1 MSATLVKEMEYTKS
15 SPDAESRKDH
25 WFVFFM
31 LAPYLA
37 LLLFFG
43 VGPVLYAIALSFM
56 DTIDWVFWGFTN
68 YEQVLQDFRLL
79 ESIGH
84 VFAYVGIWLTLTLI
98 GVSVLSLS
106 IDALPKRQAAIFRT
120 SFFLPGA
127 ITTSAVVIL
136 WLFLLDPPVSPFGG
150 LLNMFGF
157 ESRREVVSAFG
168 YPVIFALMSFLA
180 CSGGWIVVITGA
192 LKGISSDVIEAAN
205 VDGAKPIQIATR
217 VKLPMVWRSLALMG
231 ITTFATGIQMFV
243 EPQLMSIA
251 GAQYSRPDWSV
262 NQLAFQYA
270 FGFGDFGA
278 SAALSS
284 MLLFVAITISLVVV
298 FGTRF
303 YKMD

>member
-1 MSATLVKEMEYTKS
+1 MSATLVEEMDYARS
-15 SPDAESRKDH
+15 SPKAEHRKDYL
-25 WFVFFM
+25 FVLTM

-43 VGPVLYAIALSFM
+43 ISPVLNAIRLSFM
-56 DTIDWVFWGFTN
+56 DTIDWVYWGFTN
-68 YEQVLQDFRLL
+68 YKLVLQDYRLV
-79 ESIGH
+79 ESITN
-84 VFAYVGIWLTLTLI
+84 VFSYVAIWLTLTLV
-98 GVSVLSLS
+98 GVSVLSLC
-106 IDALPKRQAAIFRT
+106 IDALPKKQAAIFRT

-136 WLFLLDPPVSPFGG
+136 WLFLLDPAVSPYGA

-157 ESRREVVSAFG
+157 ETRREVMNTMG
-168 YPVIFALMSFLA
+168 YPLMFTLMAFLA
-180 CSGGWIVVITGA
+180 GSGGWIVVITGA
-192 LKGISSDVIEAAN
+192 LKGISNEVIEAAN

-217 VKLPMVWRSLALMG
+217 IKLPMVWRSLALMG
-231 ITTFATGIQMFV
+231 ISTFANGIQMFV

-251 GAQYSRPDWSV
+251 GFQYSRPDWSV

-270 FGFGDFGA
+270 FSFGDFGA

-284 MLLFVAITISLVVV
+284 MLLFVAITISLIVV